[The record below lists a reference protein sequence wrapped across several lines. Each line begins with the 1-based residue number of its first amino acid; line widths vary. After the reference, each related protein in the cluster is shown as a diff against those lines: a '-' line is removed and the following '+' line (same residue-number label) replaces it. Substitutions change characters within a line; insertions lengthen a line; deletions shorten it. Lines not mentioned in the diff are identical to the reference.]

1 VNNQPFLSRR
11 NLRVKVMQI
20 LFAHNQDGHSRDYAS
35 LEKKL
40 MANIRDTARAYL
52 YHFLFFVEVADSVE
66 REAVIRAAKYL
77 PTEKDLSFSRRF
89 YENALAVALRADD
102 RFRKTVERE
111 KLRFLLDEELVRLA
125 YNGLKALPEYE
136 IYGLSNPGDTE
147 ADRAIALRLFEE
159 MVWPSDDLDQH
170 FEDSFPTW
178 DEDVDIIIP
187 RVLHT
192 IKSWKPGQPGAWGDD
207 LFDLPQESRDF
218 VCELLRLG
226 LDKEEELEKLVAPR
240 LENWEMDRVSLM
252 DRILIRMALTE
263 LLYCDTIPIKVSIN
277 EYIDISKTYS
287 TPRSKDFIN
296 GVLDNLMKT
305 LREDGKIRKRGRGL
319 VE

>member
-11 NLRVKVMQI
+11 SLRVKVMQI
-20 LFAHNQDGHSRDYAS
+20 LFAHNQEGSRDYAA

-40 MANIRDTARAYL
+40 MASIRDTGRSYL
-52 YHFLFFVEVADSVE
+52 YHFLFLVEVADSVE
-66 REAVIRAAKYL
+66 REAVMRAAKHL
-77 PTEKDLSFSRRF
+77 PTDKDLSFSKRF
-89 YENALAVALRADD
+89 YQNAIVAALRADD
-102 RFRKTVERE
+102 RFRKIADRE
-111 KLRFLLDEELVRLA
+111 KLRYLLDEELVRLA

-136 IYGLSNPGDTE
+136 TYALSPLNAAE
-147 ADRAIALRLFEE
+147 ADRAVTIQLFEE
-159 MVWPSDDLDQH
+159 VVWPSEDLDQH

-178 DEDVDIIIP
+178 DEDVDIVIP

-192 IKSWKPGQPGAWGDD
+192 LKAWKPGQPGGWVDD
-207 LFDLPQESRDF
+207 ILDLPQESRDF

-226 LDKEEELEKLVAPR
+226 LEKEEELEKLVAPR
-240 LENWEMDRVSLM
+240 LENWEMERVSLM

-305 LREDGKIRKRGRGL
+305 LREEGRIRKRGRGL